1 MLPVN
6 GVASVADMLDH
17 VRRFEFPVDLPHA
30 KAVNQ
35 TLAEVRSLRRS
46 AVIVALLCAAGAVW
60 LFFLGHAWSYIVGS
74 VLVVAAVTSVWVAL
88 WAPRKVG
95 TIEDLYRD
103 SPLVPALVATTRARG
118 LTLLALIDIA
128 KPTDGAADGTGRHHY
143 ALVTRDVQAIPGHR
157 AKVGERVPCV
167 AVLSDRTT
175 RNRSGVWQMVSPMP
189 LAWATRDAAVLA
201 KATAEIDESEWK
213 LLKSKL
219 SSADE
224 INASDERRVELDL
237 KELPPELR

>member
-1 MLPVN
+1 
-6 GVASVADMLDH
+6 MLDN
-17 VRRFEFPVDLPHA
+17 VRRFEFPVDLSHA

-46 AVIVALLCAAGAVW
+46 AVIVALLCGAGAAW
-60 LFFLGHAWSYIVGS
+60 LFVLGHTWSYIVGS
-74 VLVVAAVTSVWVAL
+74 VLVVAAATSVWVAL

-95 TIEDLYRD
+95 TIEELYHD
-103 SPLVPALVATTRARG
+103 SPLVPALVAKTRARG

-128 KPTDGAADGTGRHHY
+128 KPAEDVADGGQRHHY

-175 RNRSGVWQMVSPMP
+175 RNKSGVWQMVSPMP
-189 LAWATRDAAVLA
+189 ISWATRDAAVIA
-201 KATAEIDESEWK
+201 KAAAEIDEAEWS

-237 KELPPELR
+237 KELPPKLR